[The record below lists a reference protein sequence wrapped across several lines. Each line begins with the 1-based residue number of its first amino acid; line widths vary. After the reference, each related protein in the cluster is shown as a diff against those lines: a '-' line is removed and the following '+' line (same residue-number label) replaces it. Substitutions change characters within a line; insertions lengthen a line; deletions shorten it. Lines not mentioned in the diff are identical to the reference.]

1 MLIFPA
7 IDILGGKAV
16 RLYKGDYNRVTVYS
30 DRPWEIAE
38 DFISKGCRAIHIV
51 DLDGAREGSA
61 VNMDVVRKIAQYPKI
76 LTEIG
81 GGIRNQ
87 DTVERYLDAGVSRVI
102 LGTAALENTVFLE
115 DALKKYGQKIAVG
128 VDLKDGKVAVK
139 GWLEKSDK
147 DGLQFLKEL
156 EDMGV
161 RTAIVTD
168 ISKDGAMKG
177 TNLELYRK
185 IVSKVSLDITASG
198 GVSALD
204 DVRTLKEIGVYG
216 AIIGKAYYT
225 GAIRLEDAMEIA
237 EGRS

>member
-16 RLYKGDYNRVTVYS
+16 RLYKGDYNQVTVYS
-30 DRPWEIAE
+30 ERPWEIAE
-38 DFISKGCRAIHIV
+38 DFISKSAKAIHIV

-61 VNMDVVRKIAQYPKI
+61 VNMDVVRKIACFSDI

-87 DTVERYLDAGVSRVI
+87 DTVERYLDAGISRVI
-102 LGTAALENTVFLE
+102 LGTAARNDPVFLRRIL
-115 DALKKYGQKIAVG
+115 ALYGERIAVG

-147 DGLQFLKEL
+147 DGLIFLREL

-161 RTAIVTD
+161 KSVIVTD

-177 TNLELYRK
+177 TNLEMYRS
-185 IVSKVSLDITASG
+185 IVVSTSLKVTASG
-198 GVSALD
+198 GVSTLE
-204 DVRTLKEIGVYG
+204 DVRALKEIGVFG

-225 GAIRLEDAMEIA
+225 GAIDLSDAIRIA
-237 EGRS
+237 EGIA

>member
-16 RLYKGDYNRVTVYS
+16 RLYKGDYNQVTVYS
-30 DRPWEIAE
+30 ERPWEIAE
-38 DFISKGCRAIHIV
+38 DFISKGASAIHIV

-61 VNMDVVRKIAQYPKI
+61 VNMEVVRKIAYFPDI

-87 DTVERYLDAGVSRVI
+87 DTVERYLDAGISRVI
-102 LGTAALENTVFLE
+102 LGTAALNDPVFLRRIL
-115 DALKKYGQKIAVG
+115 ALYGERVAVG

-147 DGLQFLKEL
+147 DGLTFLREL

-161 RTAIVTD
+161 KSVIVTD

-177 TNLELYRK
+177 TNLGMYRS
-185 IVSKVSLDITASG
+185 IGASTSLKVTASG
-198 GVSALD
+198 GVSTLE
-204 DVRTLKEIGVYG
+204 DVRALKEIGVFG

-225 GAIRLEDAMEIA
+225 GAIDISEAIRIT
-237 EGRS
+237 EGRA

>member
-16 RLYKGDYNRVTVYS
+16 RLYKGDYNQVTVYS
-30 DRPWEIAE
+30 ERPWEIAE
-38 DFISKGCRAIHIV
+38 DFISKGAKAIHIV

-61 VNMDVVRKIAQYPKI
+61 VNMEVVRKIACFPDI

-87 DTVERYLDAGVSRVI
+87 DTVERYLDAGISRVI
-102 LGTAALENTVFLE
+102 LGTAALNDPVFLRRIL
-115 DALKKYGQKIAVG
+115 ALYGERVAVG

-147 DGLQFLKEL
+147 DGLTFLREL

-161 RTAIVTD
+161 KSVIVTD

-177 TNLELYRK
+177 TNLGMYRS
-185 IVSKVSLDITASG
+185 IGASTSLKVTASG
-198 GVSALD
+198 GVSTLE
-204 DVRTLKEIGVYG
+204 DVRALKEIGVFG

-225 GAIRLEDAMEIA
+225 GAIDISEAIRIT
-237 EGRS
+237 EGRA

>member
-7 IDILGGKAV
+7 IDIIGGKAV
-16 RLYKGDYNRVTVYS
+16 RLYKGDYNQVTVYS
-30 DRPWEIAE
+30 ERPWEIAE
-38 DFISKGCRAIHIV
+38 DFISKGAKAIHIV

-61 VNMDVVRKIAQYPKI
+61 VNMEVVRKIACFPDI

-87 DTVERYLDAGVSRVI
+87 DTVERYLDAGISRVI
-102 LGTAALENTVFLE
+102 LGTAALNDPVFLRRIL
-115 DALKKYGQKIAVG
+115 ALYGERVAVG

-147 DGLQFLKEL
+147 DGLTFLREL

-161 RTAIVTD
+161 KSVIVTD

-177 TNLELYRK
+177 TNLGMYRS
-185 IVSKVSLDITASG
+185 IGASTSLKVTASG
-198 GVSALD
+198 GVSTLE
-204 DVRTLKEIGVYG
+204 DVRALKEIGVFG

-225 GAIRLEDAMEIA
+225 GAIDISEAIRIT
-237 EGRS
+237 EGRA

>member
-16 RLYKGDYNRVTVYS
+16 RLYKGDYNQVTVYS
-30 DRPWEIAE
+30 DRPWEIAQS
-38 DFISKGCRAIHIV
+38 FIEKGCKAIHIV

-61 VNMDVVRKIAQYPKI
+61 VNMDVVRKIAQNPDI

-87 DTVERYLDAGVSRVI
+87 DTVQRYLDAGVSRVI
-102 LGTAALENTVFLE
+102 LGTAALENTAFLKE
-115 DALKKYGQKIAVG
+115 LLKKYGQKIAVG

-147 DGLQFLKEL
+147 DGLEFLKEL

-185 IVSKVSLDITASG
+185 IVSEVSMDITASG
-198 GVSALD
+198 GVSALE

-225 GAIRLEDAMEIA
+225 GAIRLEDAIAIA

>member
-16 RLYKGDYNRVTVYS
+16 RLYKGDYNQVTVYS
-30 DRPWEIAE
+30 ERPWEIAE
-38 DFISKGCRAIHIV
+38 DFISKSAKAIHIV

-61 VNMDVVRKIAQYPKI
+61 VNMDVVRKIACFSDI

-87 DTVERYLDAGVSRVI
+87 DTVERYLDAGISRVI
-102 LGTAALENTVFLE
+102 LGTAALNDPVFLRRIL
-115 DALKKYGQKIAVG
+115 ALYGERIAVG

-147 DGLQFLKEL
+147 DGLIFLREL

-161 RTAIVTD
+161 KSVIVTD

-177 TNLELYRK
+177 TNLEMYRS
-185 IVSKVSLDITASG
+185 IVVSTSLKVTASG
-198 GVSALD
+198 GVSTLE
-204 DVRTLKEIGVYG
+204 DVRALKEIGVFG

-225 GAIRLEDAMEIA
+225 GAIDLSDAIRIA
-237 EGRS
+237 EGIA

>member
-7 IDILGGKAV
+7 IDIIGGKAV
-16 RLYKGDYNRVTVYS
+16 RLYKGDYNQVTVYS
-30 DRPWEIAE
+30 ERPWEIAE
-38 DFISKGCRAIHIV
+38 DFISKGAKAIHIV

-61 VNMDVVRKIAQYPKI
+61 VNMEVVRKIACFPDI

-87 DTVERYLDAGVSRVI
+87 DTVERYLDAGISRVI
-102 LGTAALENTVFLE
+102 LGTAALNDPVFLRRIL
-115 DALKKYGQKIAVG
+115 ALYGERVAVG

-147 DGLQFLKEL
+147 DGLTFLREL

-161 RTAIVTD
+161 KSVIVTD

-177 TNLELYRK
+177 TNLGMYRS
-185 IVSKVSLDITASG
+185 IGASTSLKVTASG
-198 GVSALD
+198 GVSTLE
-204 DVRTLKEIGVYG
+204 DVRALKEIGVFG

-225 GAIRLEDAMEIA
+225 GAIDLSDAIRIA
-237 EGRS
+237 EETA

>member
-16 RLYKGDYNRVTVYS
+16 RLYKGDYNQVTVYS
-30 DRPWEIAE
+30 ERPWEIAE
-38 DFISKGCRAIHIV
+38 DFISKGAKAIHIV

-61 VNMDVVRKIAQYPKI
+61 VNMDVVRKIACFPDI

-87 DTVERYLDAGVSRVI
+87 DTVERYLDAGISRVI
-102 LGTAALENTVFLE
+102 LGTAALNDPVFLRRIL
-115 DALKKYGQKIAVG
+115 ALYGERIAVG

-147 DGLQFLKEL
+147 DGLTFLREL

-161 RTAIVTD
+161 KSVIVTD

-177 TNLELYRK
+177 TNLEMYRS
-185 IVSKVSLDITASG
+185 IGESTSLKVTASG
-198 GVSALD
+198 GVSTLE
-204 DVRTLKEIGVYG
+204 DVRALKEIGVFG

-225 GAIRLEDAMEIA
+225 GAIDLSDAIRIA
-237 EGRS
+237 EGIA

>member
-16 RLYKGDYNRVTVYS
+16 RLYKGDYNQVTVYGE
-30 DRPWEIAE
+30 RPWEIAQ
-38 DFISKGCRAIHIV
+38 DFVSKGASAIHIV

-61 VNMDVVRKIAQYPKI
+61 VNMDVVRKIACIPNL

-87 DTVERYLDAGVSRVI
+87 DTVERYLDAGISRVI
-102 LGTAALENTVFLE
+102 LGTAALNDPVFLRHILAMCGE
-115 DALKKYGQKIAVG
+115 KIVVG

-147 DGLQFLKEL
+147 DGLVFLKEL

-161 RTAIVTD
+161 KSVIVTD

-177 TNLELYRK
+177 ANLGMYRS
-185 IVSKVSLDITASG
+185 IGSTTSLKVTASG
-198 GVSALD
+198 GVSTLE
-204 DVRTLKEIGVYG
+204 DVRALKEIGVWG

-225 GAIRLEDAMEIA
+225 GAIDLSEAIRIA
-237 EGRS
+237 EETA